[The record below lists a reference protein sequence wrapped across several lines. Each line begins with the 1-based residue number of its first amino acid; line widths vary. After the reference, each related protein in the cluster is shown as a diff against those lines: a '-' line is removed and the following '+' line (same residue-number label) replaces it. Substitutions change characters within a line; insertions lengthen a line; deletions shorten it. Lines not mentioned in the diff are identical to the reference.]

1 VQYTGVFYFETKAMV
16 ESYAKEQLSNV
27 TVVVPGVFY
36 SHLARPLD
44 TQRVAADTVR
54 FCMSSKN
61 SDPSAGFLDA
71 SDVGAFAAGTS
82 FFLSFRH

>member
-36 SHLARPLD
+36 SHLARPLY